1 MSAAAA
7 TGEVMSGEGEWESCC
22 DRLPCG
28 WFTADK
34 TSVIPQRTQVVTG
47 ESKNLITLESR
58 EGGECVQSVEKTEA
72 LRRSG
77 GAVGRRRKTVTCDI
91 LKLGRGCR
99 QMTPSLPFSFFVSSF
114 RATTPFGSHH
124 VVSVVGGQDA
134 LKPKSSK
141 PETKT
146 KNQKTRKPPQ
156 PVLVVV
162 VFLIRRITVAV
173 LLFVLLKYKAG

>member
-1 MSAAAA
+1 
-7 TGEVMSGEGEWESCC
+7 MSGEGEWESCC

-99 QMTPSLPFSFFVSSF
+99 QMTPVVFFPPILFLRLFVSGDDSF
-114 RATTPFGSHH
+114 
-124 VVSVVGGQDA
+124 
-134 LKPKSSK
+134 
-141 PETKT
+141 
-146 KNQKTRKPPQ
+146 RKPPCGLGGRWSGCLKTK
-156 PVLVVV
+156 VLK
-162 VFLIRRITVAV
+162 T
-173 LLFVLLKYKAG
+173 